1 MNQQLVYTSLAEPF
15 VIGVISVV
23 AVILCIFSSNLLI
36 LSLVF
41 LYLILIGATHIYI
54 RKVSRVQWEYNQG
67 NSNVFIGET
76 NTSKIKISNNSIFPI
91 FNIVFRFKC
100 ENKLTWNHDELNKN
114 HSTGS
119 NYYLNF
125 NIKGGEIV
133 SFDLQAVA
141 LKRGIAKWEEVEIVI
156 TDPFGFIANHI
167 TYSHVDTPSYLVL
180 PAVPK
185 IQVPELQEW
194 SRGFRKAMSSPLYDE
209 TKAMGVKPYENEDFR
224 SIHWGATAKTG
235 TITAKKYE
243 RTQSDKYAIYLNLQN
258 KSGVSLR
265 NDIEEL
271 IELTAGICKQL
282 LMQDCSFELWINSVK
297 DNGLLHI
304 KNGDNRKHLQNVL
317 KVLASISDQDTPVS
331 TSYFYTAGFR
341 RKELDAVPLI
351 LGTSPKRISRTNKW
365 IVIKE

>member
-1 MNQQLVYTSLAEPF
+1 MKQQFVYTPLADPV
-15 VIGVISVV
+15 VIGGISVV
-23 AVILCIFSSNLLI
+23 AVILCVFSSNLLI

-41 LYLILIGATHIYI
+41 LYLILMSATHVYI
-54 RKVSRVQWEYNQG
+54 RKVSRVNWEYDQG

-76 NTSKIKISNNSIFPI
+76 NTCKIKISNNSIFPI

-119 NYYLNF
+119 NYYMNF
-125 NIKGGEIV
+125 NIKGGETV
-133 SFDLQAVA
+133 SFDLQAIA
-141 LKRGIAKWEEVEIVI
+141 LKRGIAKWKEVEIVI
-156 TDPFGFIANHI
+156 TDPFGFITKHI
-167 TYSHVDTPSYLVL
+167 TYKQVDTPSYLVL

-185 IQVPELQEW
+185 MLVPELQEW

-209 TKAMGVKPYENEDFR
+209 TKVMGVKSYENEDFR
-224 SIHWGATAKTG
+224 SIHWSATAKTG

-282 LMQDCSFELWINSVK
+282 LMQNCSFEVWINSVK

-331 TSYFYTAGFR
+331 SSYFYTAGFR

-351 LGTSPKRISRTNKW
+351 LGTSPRKYSRTNKW
-365 IVIKE
+365 VVIKE